1 MFLIQLSHYGKEAT
15 GDFILCELIRLWETF
30 ESILQVDIQICVN
43 CKILTISLG
52 GNDKSMA
59 VPWVFSPARPRSFP
73 GAGSGSL
80 EARSAGCE
88 TLLASPL
95 IKYFTRY

>member
-1 MFLIQLSHYGKEAT
+1 MFLIQLSHYGKEAA

-52 GNDKSMA
+52 GNDKSMLLYRESFLRRDLDHSPEQVLA
-59 VPWVFSPARPRSFP
+59 VWRHEVRDVKHS
-73 GAGSGSL
+73 SL
-80 EARSAGCE
+80 H
-88 TLLASPL
+88 L
-95 IKYFTRY
+95 